1 MEEHNVCE
9 TTSRSAAA
17 ISLTF
22 IVLVTPWAIQQVI
35 TSCTGTNVS
44 KLFISISNN
53 YNRGNMVVKNNTY
66 NILLMQ
72 FKAPPFVDFMV
83 SWISSTYRVWSPV
96 IFWSL
101 NPKFR
106 KALYK
111 TFTKQVNIY
120 FSTKL
125 NPIIENSSFLS
136 IYS

>member
-44 KLFISISNN
+44 NDLFLLAITRIESVEKKET
-53 YNRGNMVVKNNTY
+53 YDTY

-125 NPIIENSSFLS
+125 NPIIEN
-136 IYS
+136 